1 MDAFLAAHGPCTRS
15 DGRPWITLTYAQSRD
30 GKISGAHKQSLR
42 LSGPASMHMTHRL
55 RAAHD
60 AILVGV
66 GTILTD
72 DPRLNGRCDYSQA
85 VRIDG
90 YDGPSPRPVV
100 LDSCLRTPPSC
111 RLWQVAASL
120 RPLVLAAAPLCD
132 KEAWNERRRA
142 LEAAGAHVR
151 IVRRHGAVLAW
162 EAIID
167 ALAAEGVHALM
178 VEGGAGVIDSLLQSQ
193 VVPDV
198 VIVTVAPVLVGEQG
212 YGYTTSWMTQTVW
225 QPVDT
230 LELEPDTV
238 VAWKHVP

>member
-1 MDAFLAAHGPCTRS
+1 MDAFLAAHRPCTRS

-30 GKISGAHKQSLR
+30 GKIAGAHKQPLR

-66 GTILTD
+66 GTMLAD
-72 DPRLNGRCDYSQA
+72 NPRLN

-100 LDSCLRTPPSC
+100 LDSSLRTPPSC
-111 RLWQVAASL
+111 RLWQVAESL

-151 IVRRHGAVLAW
+151 ILPRHGAVLAW

-167 ALAAEGVHALM
+167 ALAAEGVRALM
-178 VEGGAGVIDSLLQSQ
+178 VEGGAGVIDGLLQSQ

-198 VIVTVAPVLVGEQG
+198 VIVTVSPVLVGEQG
-212 YGYTTSWMTQTVW
+212 YGYTTSWMTQPVW
-225 QPVDT
+225 QPVDL